1 MSRLVAVD
9 ELTVRTEH
17 IGDLV
22 LVQIHHVLTGL
33 AAVLTRVEV
42 FWVFI
47 ECLAN
52 TSGEGETR
60 VGVDVDLADSTLG
73 SPAELILWNTDS
85 IWQFT
90 AVLVDDVNI
99 LLWNRRRTVENDW
112 EAGKL
117 LLDGCENVKCQWRR
131 NETAGLRVTCTLL
144 RSEFVST
151 VRSTDGDS
159 QRVAACAGREVYD
172 LFRLGVVR
180 NLRCDLVLNTGK
192 YTQLCLDSDVVLMS
206 ILNNLLGQCDILLL
220 RKS

>member
-9 ELTVRTEH
+9 ELAVRTEH

-85 IWQFT
+85 VWQFT
-90 AVLVDDVNI
+90 TVLVDDVNI
-99 LLWNRRRTVENDW
+99 LLWNRRRTVKNNW
-112 EAGKL
+112 KPGSCFSMAARTSNANG
-117 LLDGCENVKCQWRR
+117 GGTRR
-131 NETAGLRVTCTLL
+131 PVFGSRVHC
-144 RSEFVST
+144 S
-151 VRSTDGDS
+151 
-159 QRVAACAGREVYD
+159 
-172 LFRLGVVR
+172 GV
-180 NLRCDLVLNTGK
+180 NL
-192 YTQLCLDSDVVLMS
+192 
-206 ILNNLLGQCDILLL
+206 
-220 RKS
+220 